1 MFCQSCGK
9 EINNSM
15 MFCPYCGAKVGA
27 GVAPQAVTPQ
37 NMIPQT
43 AGMQPMWPQPIARI
57 RMAFAVIITIL
68 APIALLLMYR
78 QYPINSIGYTRL
90 GIRYGLLSELV
101 ITILLILISFL
112 STKDLKRSKVP
123 FIILAA
129 VQFIEV
135 IRNYLIFGKAF
146 NVTKIERIV
155 DRYRM
160 WLQQYGNN
168 FLLTYGCG
176 MILTILLLI
185 AIGQT
190 PSNRRALAWIVSVS
204 HFLFIGYYLIKMVE
218 VLWRLTLG
226 MGKAISNFH
235 FMPYWYHIKMYGYP
249 HLILSELAFA
259 LLALA
264 IAVIPTRNRV

>member
-15 MFCPYCGAKVGA
+15 MFCPYCGAKAGA
-27 GVAPQAVTPQ
+27 GVTPQAVAPQPVTPQ
-37 NMIPQT
+37 
-43 AGMQPMWPQPIARI
+43 AAVSQPLWPQPVEHIK
-57 RMAFAVIITIL
+57 MVFAVIITII

-78 QYPINSIGYTRL
+78 QFPLTSPIYTRL
-90 GIRYGLLSELV
+90 GTKYGVFFEL
-101 ITILLILISFL
+101 IISILLILISFL
-112 STKDLKRSKVP
+112 STKNIKRAKVP
-123 FIILAA
+123 FIILAV
-129 VQFIEV
+129 VQFIEM
-135 IRNYLIFGKAF
+135 IRNYFVFGRFF
-146 NVTKIERIV
+146 NVTKIERIA

-218 VLWRLTLG
+218 VFIRLTSG

-235 FMPYWYHIKMYGYP
+235 FMPYWYHVKMYGYP

>member
-1 MFCQSCGK
+1 MFCQKCGN
-9 EINNSM
+9 EINENM
-15 MFCPYCGAKVGA
+15 MFCPYCGAKAGA
-27 GVAPQAVTPQ
+27 GVAPRAVAPQVMAPQAAVS
-37 NMIPQT
+37 
-43 AGMQPMWPQPIARI
+43 QPMWPQPVEHIKMI
-57 RMAFAVIITIL
+57 FAVIITII
-68 APIALLLMYR
+68 APIALLMMYR
-78 QYPINSIGYTRL
+78 QYPLNSIGYTRL

-112 STKDLKRSKVP
+112 SAKNLKLSKVP
-123 FIILAA
+123 FIILAV
-129 VQFIEV
+129 VQFIEM
-135 IRNYLIFGKAF
+135 IRNYMVFGRAF
-146 NVTKIERIV
+146 SITKITRIF

-190 PSNRRALAWIVSVS
+190 PSNRRALAWVVSVS

-218 VLWRLTLG
+218 VFIRLTLG

-235 FMPYWYHIKMYGYP
+235 FMPYWYHVKMYGYP
-249 HLILSELAFA
+249 HLILSELAVA